1 MVILEGVGVS
11 YERGTPIPGRPSS
24 RASAPR
30 HSAYSLKRHM
40 SAQETHACLSGGG
53 AESLSQSER
62 VCEREA
68 WVGWCVAYLHGP
80 PLARRD
86 QLLAIQDH
94 LVSCNTHQL
103 IKLVGTAKNSI
114 RFNEKKI
121 TKNLHEEHGAIV
133 EHVCRHFRRSNCN
146 SGIASRGSINSIG
159 ARPVH

>member
-103 IKLVGTAKNSI
+103 IKLVGTAKISRDLYFEQPAPAPYLARPEGGAALTHSENI
-114 RFNEKKI
+114 YI
-121 TKNLHEEHGAIV
+121 IPEEH
-133 EHVCRHFRRSNCN
+133 RSN
-146 SGIASRGSINSIG
+146 SRAFVS
-159 ARPVH
+159 